1 MEGKKLPMGGIMF
14 IEDRFLIRALPG
26 YSPRIGELVMMMEYA
41 RTSTI
46 HAVQHLTKD
55 DLDARPAGVTN
66 SIGMLLEHK
75 VIA

>member
-1 MEGKKLPMGGIMF
+1 MGGIMF

-55 DLDARPAGVTN
+55 DLDARPAGVTH